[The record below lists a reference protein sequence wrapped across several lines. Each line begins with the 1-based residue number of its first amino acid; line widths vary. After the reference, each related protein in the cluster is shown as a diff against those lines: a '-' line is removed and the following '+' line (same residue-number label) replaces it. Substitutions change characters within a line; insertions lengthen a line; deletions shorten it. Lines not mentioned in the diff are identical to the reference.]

1 MFMLDDPF
9 LWLLFDF
16 LRQRPRKHL
25 LTTSMSTCM
34 TMTLVEEASLDN
46 LNANVYD
53 YDVGSR
59 GMIIHLQMDYLGGH
73 SQLCKCWSTID
84 VIVN

>member
-34 TMTLVEEASLDN
+34 AMTLVEEASLDN

-59 GMIIHLQMDYLGGH
+59 GMILHLQNGLFRRPLPTL
-73 SQLCKCWSTID
+73 QVL
-84 VIVN
+84 VNH